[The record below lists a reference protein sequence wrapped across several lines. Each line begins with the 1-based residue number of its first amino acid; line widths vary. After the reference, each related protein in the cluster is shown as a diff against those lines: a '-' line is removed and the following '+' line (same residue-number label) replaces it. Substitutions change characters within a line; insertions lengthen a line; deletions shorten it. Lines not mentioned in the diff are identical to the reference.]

1 MIFITLFC
9 VDLSAYAVSTGQ
21 CGENVTYS
29 FDSLTGTLTI
39 SGTGAMEDYK
49 WYCSPF
55 CSKNIERVIINEG
68 ITTIGRYI
76 FENCKTLS
84 TVTIP
89 NTVTN
94 IGSYAFVDCYSL
106 DNVIIPDSVT
116 NINSYAFYNCQSLK
130 RINIPDSVAYLGQ
143 RAFQECTSLT
153 DVIIGSGIK
162 EIFDCTFADC
172 SELTNIIIGESV
184 ESIDSLVFYQ
194 CHKLNS
200 ISIPSNVN
208 FIHEK
213 AFTECSGM
221 KSIVVDEGNP
231 IYDSRSN
238 CNAIIETKTN
248 NLIKGCEATVIP
260 DGVISIGLNGW
271 YRPFE
276 KCTGLTGI
284 NIPESVES
292 IGDEAFS
299 RCTGLTSIT
308 IPKSVKYIDKDAF
321 ALCSSLTSI
330 KVDSKNSYY
339 DSRNNCNA
347 LIETANNILICGSNN
362 TTIPNG
368 IQEIYFNA
376 FYGLTK
382 LTNIVIPDS
391 VTSIGAGA
399 FRNCQG
405 LKSITIPDSVT
416 YLGDHAFM
424 NCTSLTDVIVGAGV
438 TSIKEDSFNGCKSIT
453 KIVIPDNVNNIE
465 LRAFRNCINLV
476 SITIPKKVTC
486 INGLTFDGCTN
497 LSSVTIP
504 LSVTNI
510 NERAFDNCSNLKDV
524 YYKGTREEWELI
536 SIESYNTPLKNATIH
551 CLNYY
556 QNITSLQKGTQVFD
570 VYDKNEIASSNV
582 TDPAYLKLKG
592 VVLAYGSNTKG
603 FDEST
608 AVTTDEL
615 VGKELRFKKDAYN
628 DYIIPAYVINDQKY
642 RDKITHNVYMQKS
655 EMGNKPYVSTVFVQ
669 QLTKKNQPHSTY
681 KEVQTESLTILEN
694 TNYNVIISADTKGAK
709 NVTYYL
715 SQDDVHQI
723 SNNTG
728 IFLEQELYS
737 AFDNN
742 SKIYAYAVCDGITT
756 KPVPLKLEK
765 KQIKGALKTIMTDST
780 INIFGADS
788 TNFTLSK
795 NVPIIGGSSV
805 STDFIKCP
813 VGVEV
818 QGNRVRISVGF
829 DIFSVSDKYE
839 NGVFKESEWKGF
851 KDSCRSL
858 NAATKK
864 TNKSKKE
871 FDKFLKQKGYK
882 RGKESSK
889 TWSMDFFG
897 FIEGNI
903 VNGDLVITDIS
914 GTLAAEFAY
923 KLKAQFGP
931 MGIPAFY
938 AYVKAGAEASA
949 EVSGARAVPDSNM
962 PILFDVTVG
971 IEPKV
976 TGGAGIGLEGVVSGG
991 AYAKATMPVSYAIAK
1006 KNLKLD
1012 LTGEIGIE
1020 GHFIVVS
1027 GKVPIFNGEVNLI
1040 NHTFGTGTKKALKRS
1055 VASNGT
1061 EFTYDESEGTVD
1073 VVDREYINAQKW
1085 VAPASN
1091 IKRALKAKSNGVS
1104 GITTQTLEESVNESP
1119 QPQLAAFGDKAMLVW
1134 IDDDSSRDTYNRY
1147 KLVYSIYNGSTWTAP
1162 KAVDDCGTNDYAPS
1176 VISIN
1181 DKVYIAYQNFK
1192 STLTTVDDNTVA
1204 ELLQNSE
1211 IKLAEYNE
1219 DNDTFE
1225 NVRTITDNDT
1235 YDYQPSLTNAG
1246 GSPIVY
1252 WANCNSTNY
1261 SAGSVSIMKSDFSG
1275 NVSTVTSSKNYIYEL
1290 SAIGNDVYYTMQSD
1304 TENDT
1309 DFDLNLYMNDT
1320 QITSNDGSDSAT
1332 MPVSL
1337 ETGTIDSRETL
1348 FYTDNSNVYY
1358 LDGNDVVTA
1367 IENEAGINGGLEI
1380 ATVNDSVYAVWCES
1394 TDYGTEFYTSNYDG
1408 KLWSSPIPFNE
1419 YNGLVSELSMVE
1431 YNNSLLG
1438 AFNKTERAFSD
1449 EQYINGK
1456 SNLTV
1461 FKTGGFTDV
1470 AVSLSEFNESEFA
1483 LNTENPFTVFVE
1495 NLGTEDISSID
1506 FEITDTLGY
1515 SNTVTKTVNLKS
1527 GESSVVELTYSPTEF
1542 ANGTIT
1548 VTANA
1553 NGDNNSDNNTIEQSV
1568 GNADIS
1574 VSDITL
1580 EQVTTNNIVKAIVK
1594 NKGKVSASNVSVSI
1608 LSNDEEINVIEIGE
1622 LLPDEA
1628 KEITFEISSELLEYD
1643 EDNYCSS
1650 ITFEATTS
1658 TEESSQGDNSA
1669 AVSFENIA
1677 RPHEHNFVNN
1687 LCETCG
1693 IQEYT
1698 YTLND
1703 SDVATITGYNG
1714 NSADLT
1720 LPESIE
1726 GYTVKYIGS
1735 SAFAEN
1741 TVLESVTVP
1750 SGYLLVNGSAFKNC
1764 TNLISITLPNTLT
1777 SMGGS
1782 IVNGTA
1788 YYNTEENWDNNILY
1802 IGKYAVA
1809 SRTAISGDI
1818 EIKAGTRLICTSCF
1832 SSKTKITSVILPS
1845 SMRYIRNNAFNGCS
1859 KLKNVTINYKKC
1871 SIYDSETVFPTT
1883 TVLTG
1888 YHNSTTETYASKYSR
1903 TFDAIHEWDSE
1914 NTETISPTCIDDGYT
1929 LTRCL
1934 YCDATEKSDF
1944 VDALGHEYSVIGSTN
1959 PTCDTE
1965 GYTEY
1970 KCTQCGETYYGD
1982 FITRLG
1988 HEWDEGV
1995 IIKDASCGNDGSIV
2009 YTCLRDA
2016 SHTKTEKIPATGKH
2030 KLKAAVKEK
2039 LKAATYTATGSYDS
2053 VVYCSVCGAEISR
2066 TKITVPKLAKKA
2078 NTLTVKAKKP
2088 TVKYSKLKKKNQ
2100 TIALKKAMTVT
2111 KAQGTVTYKLS
2122 SAKKGKKN
2130 FKKYFKVAKNGNI
2143 TVKKGLKKG
2152 AYKVKIKVTAAGN
2165 ATYKSGSKALTVT
2178 IKVK

>member
-1 MIFITLFC
+1 MKRLISLILSCVMIISMFLYCDWST
-9 VDLSAYAVSTGQ
+9 YAASELTSGS
-21 CGENVTYS
+21 CGENVTYT
-29 FDSLTGTLTI
+29 FDDLSGTLTI
-39 SGTGAMEDYK
+39 SGSGDMTEYGYGSS
-49 WYCSPF
+49 SPF
-55 CSKNIERVIINEG
+55 YNRTNIEKVIIQDGVTSIGKYSFFNCEG
-68 ITTIGRYI
+68 ITSIA
-76 FENCKTLS
+76 
-84 TVTIP
+84 IP
-89 NTVTN
+89 Q
-94 IGSYAFVDCYSL
+94 
-106 DNVIIPDSVT
+106 SVT
-116 NINSYAFYNCQSLK
+116 KVGVMSLYGCK
-130 RINIPDSVAYLGQ
+130 SI
-143 RAFQECTSLT
+143 
-153 DVIIGSGIK
+153 
-162 EIFDCTFADC
+162 
-172 SELTNIIIGESV
+172 
-184 ESIDSLVFYQ
+184 ESIDLPENLSLIG
-194 CHKLNS
+194 S
-200 ISIPSNVN
+200 D
-208 FIHEK
+208 
-213 AFTECSGM
+213 AFTG
-221 KSIVVDEGNP
+221 
-231 IYDSRSN
+231 
-238 CNAIIETKTN
+238 
-248 NLIKGCEATVIP
+248 
-260 DGVISIGLNGW
+260 
-271 YRPFE
+271 
-276 KCTGLTGI
+276 
-284 NIPESVES
+284 
-292 IGDEAFS
+292 
-299 RCTGLTSIT
+299 CTGLTSIV
-308 IPKSVKYIDKDAF
+308 IPNSVTDLGGLAF
-321 ALCSSLTSI
+321 EGCYNLENVVLSNNIKKLNTWTFLNCSKLKQVHMPENLEEIGNRAFENCSSLEHIYIPKNTSI
-330 KVDSKNSYY
+330 INETAFVDCASLISINVDINNNTY
-339 DSRNNCNA
+339 DSRDNSNA
-347 LIETANNILICGSNN
+347 IIKTSNSRLVVGCKN
-362 TTIPNG
+362 TTIPESIVSLGEYAFFGCSNMKSIFIPKNVSSIVGTAFEGCVELNSIIVDNNNTHYDSRDNCNG
-368 IQEIYFNA
+368 IIDKETKTLIVGCCNTILPDSITSIGDAAFAEQTKLKSLTLPNTIKNIGNNA
-376 FYGLTK
+376 FYKCSSLET
-382 LTNIVIPDS
+382 
-391 VTSIGAGA
+391 
-399 FRNCQG
+399 
-405 LKSITIPDSVT
+405 ITIPYGIESIGRSVFHYCSSLKSAMLPSSIT
-416 YLGDHAFM
+416 SMDGTWLFGYCSKIEKIEILSPVSKIDYCEFNG
-424 NCTSLTDVIVGAGV
+424 CTSLKSLYLPKT
-438 TSIKEDSFNGCKSIT
+438 IKSMGDHSFNDCNSLE
-453 KIVIPDNVNNIE
+453 NVYFAGSETEWNNISKGYWVQDE
-465 LRAFRNCINLV
+465 L
-476 SITIPKKVTC
+476 KKAK
-486 INGLTFDGCTN
+486 IHF
-497 LSSVTIP
+497 
-504 LSVTNI
+504 NI
-510 NERAFDNCSNLKDV
+510 KGASN
-524 YYKGTREEWELI
+524 I
-536 SIESYNTPLKNATIH
+536 S
-551 CLNYY
+551 
-556 QNITSLQKGTQVFD
+556 SLQKGTQVFD

-582 TDPAYLKLKG
+582 TDSAYLKLKG
-592 VVLAYGSNTKG
+592 VTLAYGSSMKA
-603 FDEST
+603 FDEFT
-608 AVTTDEL
+608 AITTDEL

-642 RDKITHNVYMQKS
+642 RDRITHNVYMQKG
-655 EMGNKPYVSTVFVQ
+655 ETGNKPYISTVFVQ
-669 QLTKKNQPHSTY
+669 QLTKKNQPHSAY

-742 SKIYAYAVCDGITT
+742 SKIYAYAVCDGVTT
-756 KPVPLKLEK
+756 KPIPLKLEK

-829 DIFSVSDKYE
+829 DIFSVEDKYE

-949 EVSGARAVPDSNM
+949 EVSGARAIPDSNV

-1027 GKVPIFNGEVNLI
+1027 GKVPIYNGEVNLI

-1055 VASNGT
+1055 AGSNGT
-1061 EFTYDESEGTVD
+1061 ELTYDESEGTVD
-1073 VVDREYINAQKW
+1073 VVDRDYIDAQKW

-1091 IKRALKAKSNGVS
+1091 VKKALKAKSNSAS

-1119 QPQLAAFGDKAMLVW
+1119 QPQLVAFGDKAMLVW
-1134 IDDDSSRDTYNRY
+1134 IDDDSTRDTYNRY

-1252 WANCNSTNY
+1252 WANCISTDY

-1275 NVSTVTSSKNYIYEL
+1275 NVSTVTNSKNYIYEL

-1337 ETGTIDSRETL
+1337 ETGTIDGRETL

-1408 KLWSSPIPFNE
+1408 KLWSSPILFNE

-1449 EQYINGK
+1449 EQYINGQ
-1456 SNLTV
+1456 SNFTV

-1527 GESSVVELTYSPTEF
+1527 GESSIVELTYSPIEF

-1608 LSNDEEINVIEIGE
+1608 LSNGEEINVIEIGE

-1669 AVSFENIA
+1669 AVSFENIS
-1677 RPHEHNFVNN
+1677 RPHEHNFVNH

-1698 YTLND
+1698 YTLNK

-1714 NSADLT
+1714 NATDLT
-1720 LPESIE
+1720 LPNSID

-1764 TNLISITLPNTLT
+1764 ANLISITLPNTLT

-1818 EIKAGTRLICTSCF
+1818 EIKSGTRLICTSCF
-1832 SSKTKITSVILPS
+1832 SSKTKITSVIIPS
-1845 SMRYIRNNAFNGCS
+1845 SIRYIRNNAFNGCS
-1859 KLKNVTINYKKC
+1859 KLNNVTINYKNC

-1883 TVLTG
+1883 SVLTG
-1888 YHNSTTETYASKYSR
+1888 HHNSTTETYASKYSR
-1903 TFDAIHEWDSE
+1903 TFNAIHEWDRE
-1914 NTETISPTCIDDGYT
+1914 NTETVSPTCIDDGYT

-1934 YCDATEKSDF
+1934 YCDTTEKSDF

-1970 KCTQCGETYYGD
+1970 KCTRCEESYKGD
-1982 FITRLG
+1982 FVTRLG
-1988 HEWDEGV
+1988 HEWNEGIV
-1995 IIKDASCGNDGSIV
+1995 TKEATCGTEGSIV

-2016 SHTKTEKIPATGKH
+2016 THTKTEIIPATGNH
-2030 KLKAAVKEK
+2030 KPKDAVKENVK
-2039 LKAATYTATGSYDS
+2039 SATYTSTGSYDS
-2053 VVYCSVCGAEISR
+2053 VVYCLVCGAEISR
-2066 TKITVPKLAKKA
+2066 TTVTVSKLSKKA

-2088 TVKYSKLKKKNQ
+2088 TVKYSKLKKRNQ
-2100 TIALKKAMTVT
+2100 TIALKKAMTVS

-2130 FKKYFKVAKNGNI
+2130 FKKYFKVSKNGNI

-2165 ATYKSGSKALTVT
+2165 ATYKSGSKTLTVT

>member
-1 MIFITLFC
+1 MKRIISLILSFIMVFCTLFC
-9 VDLSAYAVSTGQ
+9 FDSLVYAADLPTSGT
-21 CGENVTYS
+21 CGSNVTYNY
-29 FDSLTGTLTI
+29 DSTTGLLSI
-39 SGTGAMEDYK
+39 SGTGKMAGIYG
-49 WYCSPF
+49 WNYLSSPF
-55 CSKNIERVIINEG
+55 INNTEIKTVVINDGVLSIGEDAFLGCTSITSIVIPESVTNIDNG
-68 ITTIGRYI
+68 A
-76 FENCKTLS
+76 FCNCTSLKSLS
-84 TVTIP
+84 IP
-89 NTVTN
+89 NSVTN
-94 IGSYAFVDCYSL
+94 IG
-106 DNVIIPDSVT
+106 
-116 NINSYAFYNCQSLK
+116 
-130 RINIPDSVAYLGQ
+130 
-143 RAFQECTSLT
+143 
-153 DVIIGSGIK
+153 
-162 EIFDCTFADC
+162 
-172 SELTNIIIGESV
+172 
-184 ESIDSLVFYQ
+184 
-194 CHKLNS
+194 
-200 ISIPSNVN
+200 
-208 FIHEK
+208 
-213 AFTECSGM
+213 
-221 KSIVVDEGNP
+221 
-231 IYDSRSN
+231 
-238 CNAIIETKTN
+238 NA
-248 NLIKGCEATVIP
+248 
-260 DGVISIGLNGW
+260 
-271 YRPFE
+271 
-276 KCTGLTGI
+276 
-284 NIPESVES
+284 
-292 IGDEAFS
+292 AFS
-299 RCTGLTSIT
+299 GCTGLTSIT
-308 IPKSVKYIDKDAF
+308 LSDNIISIGASMFSGCNELTSINIPNRVTSIARRAF
-321 ALCSSLTSI
+321 WHCSSLTSI
-330 KVDSKNSYY
+330 NIPDSVTTIGERAFDSCSSIESINIGRGLKSIESYAFFGCNKLNRVNVNSINIWCNINFNLNNYSNPLRYAHHLYIDGELVTNLTIPSNFASIGSYAFYGCTDLVSVTIPDSVTTIGEDAFGRCTKLNKITMPKNMADIGPYAFADCKNLTDVS
-339 DSRNNCNA
+339 
-347 LIETANNILICGSNN
+347 
-362 TTIPNG
+362 IPNG
-368 IQEIYFNA
+368 IKEVETSTFLNC
-376 FYGLTK
+376 FR
-382 LTNIVIPDS
+382 LTNIVIPNG
-391 VTSIGAGA
+391 VTDIGILA
-399 FRNCQG
+399 FQNCEN
-405 LKSITIPDSVT
+405 LKSITIP
-416 YLGDHAFM
+416 
-424 NCTSLTDVIVGAGV
+424 NSLTKM
-438 TSIKEDSFNGCKSIT
+438 TSNAFNGCKNLSDIYYYGT
-453 KIVIPDNVNNIE
+453 KEEWNNIKMGVNTIPD
-465 LRAFRNCINLV
+465 
-476 SITIPKKVTC
+476 
-486 INGLTFDGCTN
+486 
-497 LSSVTIP
+497 
-504 LSVTNI
+504 
-510 NERAFDNCSNLKDV
+510 
-524 YYKGTREEWELI
+524 
-536 SIESYNTPLKNATIH
+536 SYFSNATVH
-551 CLNYY
+551 FLRNGK
-556 QNITSLQKGTQVFD
+556 TSLSIIQKGTQLFNIFNKD
-570 VYDKNEIASSNV
+570 ELLSTNI
-582 TDPAYLKLKG
+582 TDSVNLKLKG
-592 VVLAYGSNTKG
+592 VRAAYGGNTKS
-603 FDEST
+603 FDEFT
-608 AVTTDEL
+608 AITTDDL
-615 VGKELRFKKDAYN
+615 SGKELNFTKDGYN
-628 DYIIPAYVINDQKY
+628 NYIIPTYVTNDSKY
-642 RDKITHNVYMQKS
+642 KDLITHNVYMQKS
-655 EMGNKPYVSTVFVQ
+655 ETGNKPYVSTVFVQ
-669 QLTKKNQPHSTY
+669 QLTKKNQPHSAF

-694 TNYNVIISADTKGAK
+694 TNYNVIISADTKGAN

-715 SQDDVHQI
+715 SQDDAHQI

-728 IFLEQELYS
+728 IFLERELYS

-742 SKIYAYAVCDGITT
+742 SKIYAYAVCDGVTT
-756 KPVPLKLEK
+756 KPLPLKLEK
-765 KQIKGALKTIMTDST
+765 KQVKGALKTIMTDST
-780 INIFGADS
+780 VNIFGADS

-871 FDKFLKQKGYK
+871 FDKFLKQKEYK
-882 RGKESSK
+882 RGKESSE

-949 EVSGARAVPDSNM
+949 EVSGARAIPDSNV

-1006 KNLKLD
+1006 RNLKLG
-1012 LTGEIGIE
+1012 LIGEIGIE

-1091 IKRALKAKSNGVS
+1091 AKRALKAKSNGVS
-1104 GITTQTLEESVNESP
+1104 GITTQTLEQSVNESP
-1119 QPQLAAFGDKAMLVW
+1119 QPQLVAFGDKAMLVW

-1176 VISIN
+1176 VIVIN

-1192 STLTTVDDNTVA
+1192 NILTSVDDNTVTD
-1204 ELLQNSE
+1204 LLRNSE

-1219 DNDTFE
+1219 TDDAFE
-1225 NVRTITDNDT
+1225 NVKAITDNDT
-1235 YDYQPSLTNAG
+1235 YDYQPSLTNVSG
-1246 GSPIVY
+1246 KPVVY
-1252 WANCNSTNY
+1252 WANCSSTDY
-1261 SAGSVSIMKSDFSG
+1261 SAGSVSIMKSEFNG
-1275 NVSTVTSSKNYIYEL
+1275 NASTVTSGKNYIYEL
-1290 SAIGNDVYYTMQSD
+1290 AAIDSDVYYTMQSD
-1304 TENDT
+1304 VNNDT
-1309 DFDLNLYMNDT
+1309 DFDLNLYKNDT
-1320 QITSNDGSDSAT
+1320 QITSNDGTDSGAI
-1332 MPVSL
+1332 PVSL
-1337 ETGTIDSRETL
+1337 ETGIMDGSETL
-1348 FYTDNSNVYY
+1348 FFTDNNNVYY
-1358 LDGNDVVTA
+1358 LNGNNVVTA

-1394 TDYGTEFYTSNYDG
+1394 TDYGTEFYTSSYDG
-1408 KLWSSPIPFNE
+1408 KSWSSPIQLNE
-1419 YNGLVSELSMVE
+1419 YSGLVSELSMVE
-1431 YNNSLLG
+1431 YNSSLLG
-1438 AFNKTERAFSD
+1438 AFNKTERMLSD
-1449 EQYINGK
+1449 EQYVNGQ
-1456 SNLTV
+1456 SDLSV
-1461 FKTGGFTDV
+1461 FKTGGFTDIAISV
-1470 AVSLSEFNESEFA
+1470 SEFDESEFA
-1483 LNTENPFTVFVE
+1483 LNTENPFSVFVE
-1495 NLGTEDISSID
+1495 NLGTESISSID

-1515 SNTVTKTVNLKS
+1515 SNTITKSVDLKS
-1527 GESSVVELTYSPTEF
+1527 GESTIVELTYSPSEF
-1542 ANGTIT
+1542 SSGKVT
-1548 VTANA
+1548 VTANVT
-1553 NGDNNSDNNTIEQSV
+1553 GDNNSDNNTFEQSI

-1574 VSDITL
+1574 VSDIML
-1580 EQVTTNNIVKAIVK
+1580 DQIATNNIVKAIVK
-1594 NKGKVSASNVSVSI
+1594 NNGKVSATDVRVSV
-1608 LSNDEEINVIEIGE
+1608 LSNGEEINVIEIGE
-1622 LLPDEA
+1622 LQPDEA
-1628 KEITFEISSELLEYD
+1628 KEISFEISSDLLEYD
-1643 EDNYCSS
+1643 EENYCSN

-1658 TEESSQGDNSA
+1658 AEESSQGDNSA

-1809 SRTAISGDI
+1809 SRSAISGDI
-1818 EIKAGTRLICTSCF
+1818 EIKAGTRLICTNCF
-1832 SSKTKITSVILPS
+1832 SSKTKITSVIIPS
-1845 SMRYIRNNAFNGCS
+1845 SIRYIRNNAFNGCS

-1871 SIYDSETVFPTT
+1871 SIYASETVFPAT

-1888 YHNSTTETYASKYSR
+1888 YHNSTTETYASTYSR
-1903 TFDAIHEWDSE
+1903 TFDAIHEWNSE
-1914 NTETISPTCIDDGYT
+1914 NTECVSPTCVEKGYT
-1929 LTRCL
+1929 LTHCL

-1944 VDALGHEYSVIGSTN
+1944 VDALGHEYSAIGSID

-1970 KCTQCGETYYGD
+1970 RCTRCEESYKGD
-1982 FITRLG
+1982 FVTCLG
-1988 HEWDEGV
+1988 HEWNEGV

-2009 YTCLRDA
+2009 YTCLRDE
-2016 SHTKTEKIPATGKH
+2016 SHTKTEIIPATGNH
-2030 KLKAAVKEK
+2030 KPKDAVKENIK
-2039 LKAATYTATGSYDS
+2039 DSSYTATGSYDS

-2066 TKITVPKLAKKA
+2066 KKVTVPKLAKKA
-2078 NTLTVKAKKP
+2078 NTLTVKVKKP

-2100 TIALKKAMTVT
+2100 VIALKKAMTVS

-2152 AYKVKIKVTAAGN
+2152 TYKVKIKVTAAGN
-2165 ATYKSGSKALTVT
+2165 STYKAKTKTVTVT